1 MKGKSIKVN
10 AFFNILYTVINIIFP
25 LIIYPYVNRILMA
38 AGLGK
43 VTFYASVSNYAI
55 MFAGL
60 GLATY
65 GVRAVAKV
73 RENGKE
79 LSGIAAELLRIN
91 MVATVVVVV
100 IYTCFVLF
108 SERLN
113 KEQCLFWI
121 NGILIITAPLGVD
134 WLYSGL
140 EQYSYI
146 TKRTVLFKAVSLV
159 LVFLFVRQSDD
170 YIVYAGILAFSNIAS
185 ILCNYLYAK
194 KLVGFSLQ
202 GEYRYKKHLK
212 PMMVLFAS
220 ALAVSIYTNLDT
232 VMLGF
237 ICDDREVGLYTVAVK
252 VKTVLL
258 AVVNAISTVLLPRLS
273 CYYGQE
279 KYGEYYK
286 VLKKSVSVIFMLTIP
301 LAMFFALEAYN
312 CIFIL
317 GGEDYLQAVSCMQIL
332 MPVLVMSGFS
342 NVTGNQVLI
351 PQGKDTLFMRAVMAG
366 AFVDI
371 VLNALFM
378 RRFGCIGASVATL
391 IAEMV
396 QMGVQLFYSY
406 KDVVS
411 GFQLKTFMHIGIAS
425 VISFFVVCE
434 LEFLCGFS
442 VIAELFI
449 SAFIYF
455 FCYSII
461 MAVFGEENILA
472 VLEWLWIKIKHIFGG
487 RL

>member
-202 GEYRYKKHLK
+202 GEYRYTSLQ
-212 PMMVLFAS
+212 
-220 ALAVSIYTNLDT
+220 
-232 VMLGF
+232 
-237 ICDDREVGLYTVAVK
+237 
-252 VKTVLL
+252 LL
-258 AVVNAISTVLLPRLS
+258 
-273 CYYGQE
+273 
-279 KYGEYYK
+279 
-286 VLKKSVSVIFMLTIP
+286 
-301 LAMFFALEAYN
+301 
-312 CIFIL
+312 
-317 GGEDYLQAVSCMQIL
+317 
-332 MPVLVMSGFS
+332 
-342 NVTGNQVLI
+342 
-351 PQGKDTLFMRAVMAG
+351 
-366 AFVDI
+366 
-371 VLNALFM
+371 
-378 RRFGCIGASVATL
+378 
-391 IAEMV
+391 
-396 QMGVQLFYSY
+396 
-406 KDVVS
+406 
-411 GFQLKTFMHIGIAS
+411 
-425 VISFFVVCE
+425 
-434 LEFLCGFS
+434 
-442 VIAELFI
+442 
-449 SAFIYF
+449 
-455 FCYSII
+455 
-461 MAVFGEENILA
+461 
-472 VLEWLWIKIKHIFGG
+472 
-487 RL
+487 

>member
-60 GLATY
+60 GL
-65 GVRAVAKV
+65 AVAKV

-159 LVFLFVRQSDD
+159 LVFLFVS
-170 YIVYAGILAFSNIAS
+170 
-185 ILCNYLYAK
+185 K
-194 KLVGFSLQ
+194 
-202 GEYRYKKHLK
+202 
-212 PMMVLFAS
+212 
-220 ALAVSIYTNLDT
+220 
-232 VMLGF
+232 VM
-237 ICDDREVGLYTVAVK
+237 I
-252 VKTVLL
+252 
-258 AVVNAISTVLLPRLS
+258 I
-273 CYYGQE
+273 
-279 KYGEYYK
+279 
-286 VLKKSVSVIFMLTIP
+286 
-301 LAMFFALEAYN
+301 
-312 CIFIL
+312 
-317 GGEDYLQAVSCMQIL
+317 
-332 MPVLVMSGFS
+332 
-342 NVTGNQVLI
+342 
-351 PQGKDTLFMRAVMAG
+351 LFMRA
-366 AFVDI
+366 F
-371 VLNALFM
+371 LLFP
-378 RRFGCIGASVATL
+378 TL
-391 IAEMV
+391 
-396 QMGVQLFYSY
+396 LLSY
-406 KDVVS
+406 V
-411 GFQLKTFMHIGIAS
+411 T
-425 VISFFVVCE
+425 
-434 LEFLCGFS
+434 
-442 VIAELFI
+442 
-449 SAFIYF
+449 IYMLR
-455 FCYSII
+455 S
-461 MAVFGEENILA
+461 
-472 VLEWLWIKIKHIFGG
+472 W
-487 RL
+487 